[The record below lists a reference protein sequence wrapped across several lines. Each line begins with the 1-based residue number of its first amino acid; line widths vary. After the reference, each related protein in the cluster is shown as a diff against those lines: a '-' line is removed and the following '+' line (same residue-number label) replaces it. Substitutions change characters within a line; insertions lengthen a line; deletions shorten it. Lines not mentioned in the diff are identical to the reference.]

1 VFKGST
7 GDPATLAGQVT
18 KLKHRFGLS
27 PVAVV
32 GDRGMLTKARIRDDL
47 KPAELDWVTALRG
60 PAIKALVADGA
71 IQPTLFDER
80 DMAEITHPDYPGERL
95 IACYNPFLEADRA
108 RQRAELLDATEAELE
123 KISAATRRARRPLRG
138 QDTIALAVG
147 KVINKK
153 KVGKHFIV
161 GITGSGLTWRR
172 DEQKSPLRPRWTAY
186 T

>member
-27 PVAVV
+27 HVAVV

-123 KISAATRRARRPLRG
+123 KAPPSSPARGIRRVTARCVMAGVLSFARFHDRDKSGEPDEIAVKPRFHGCSVDQHTDLPHRAR
-138 QDTIALAVG
+138 
-147 KVINKK
+147 
-153 KVGKHFIV
+153 
-161 GITGSGLTWRR
+161 
-172 DEQKSPLRPRWTAY
+172 
-186 T
+186 